1 MSWCGFSSCLSINF
15 TDLDKIRRALRGRK
29 TGRSWK
35 EILYCLWEPHWARVW
50 DLWPK
55 PSGIRLMDDDQRLKS
70 VQDLHR
76 FTEGVHFDVKK
87 QGSLPRA
94 VTRTSFFYSFWG
106 RIVLHSPFLY
116 TLHQKRLEKKVVK
129 TIAIWNVLKT
139 SGNWIILILPDQVGI
154 FIAASPRHW
163 HVCSCFS
170 LVWTG
175 F

>member
-55 PSGIRLMDDDQRLKS
+55 PSGIRLRDDDQRLKS

-87 QGSLPRA
+87 TGKSAESSDKNIIFLQLLRPYCLTFTVSL
-94 VTRTSFFYSFWG
+94 YSPSKTLGKESGKNDSDMKCVEDFWQ
-106 RIVLHSPFLY
+106 LNHLNFTWS
-116 TLHQKRLEKKVVK
+116 
-129 TIAIWNVLKT
+129 
-139 SGNWIILILPDQVGI
+139 SI
-154 FIAASPRHW
+154 FTAASPRHW